1 MKTNANLF
9 TYFLSRSMF
18 LGGGLS
24 LMYLNSGK
32 DTYIS
37 CILGILIG
45 IAIIYIFTYL
55 IKNNPQVINNIFFKI
70 VYFAFLIFI
79 IFILLIILSTFI
91 YSYFLPFTPALFSC
105 LPFIFL
111 ATFLNSRKKRNIY
124 YLATIFFIIS
134 IITIFIKTSL
144 LMNEFKYTNILPILS
159 TNPKNIFQSSFIFAC
174 LSTAPFLLN
183 VGEDV
188 SFKHSVKYY
197 LIASLTILLI
207 ILTITFVLGDL
218 VTVFSYPEYAILRKI
233 RFFKFIENIENFI
246 SVSWFLDI
254 FITLSLA
261 GHKLKEVIN
270 TQNNYVSFGITLLIL
285 FVINK
290 YISSNFYASIL
301 IYKNYIY
308 ILLALIIL
316 LSLIIF
322 ITSPRKSNTTN

>member
-18 LGGGLS
+18 LGGGIS

-70 VYFAFLIFI
+70 VYFTFLTFI

-91 YSYFLPFTPALFSC
+91 YSYFLPYTPALFSC

-111 ATFLNSRKKRNIY
+111 ATFLNTQKKRNIY
-124 YLATIFFIIS
+124 YLATIFFVIS
-134 IITIFIKTSL
+134 IITITIKTSL
-144 LMNEFKYTNILPILS
+144 LINEFQYTNILPILS
-159 TNPKNIFQSSFIFAC
+159 TSPINIFKSSFIFAC
-174 LSTAPFLLN
+174 LSTTPFLLN
-183 VGEDV
+183 IGENV
-188 SFKHSVKYY
+188 SFKYSVKYY
-197 LIASLTILLI
+197 LISSLTILII

-218 VTVFSYPEYAILRKI
+218 VKTFSYPEYAILRKI

-254 FITLSLA
+254 FITISLA
-261 GHKLKEVIN
+261 GYKLKEVFN
-270 TQNNYVSFGITLLIL
+270 TQNNYIPFGITLFIL
-285 FVINK
+285 FIVNK
-290 YISSNFYASIL
+290 YISSNFYVSIL
-301 IYKNYIY
+301 IYKNFIY
-308 ILLALIIL
+308 ILIALVTL
-316 LSLIIF
+316 LCFIIF
-322 ITSPRKSNTTN
+322 VTKPKKSNAIN